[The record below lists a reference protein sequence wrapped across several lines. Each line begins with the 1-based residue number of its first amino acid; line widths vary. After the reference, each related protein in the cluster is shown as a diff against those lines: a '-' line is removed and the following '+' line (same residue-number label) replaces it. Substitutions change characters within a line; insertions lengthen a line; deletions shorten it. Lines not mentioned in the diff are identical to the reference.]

1 MNNED
6 ISKVYLLSVPLE
18 NDYEHTLYFGS
29 IDSQVAYF
37 SNKVVKSY
45 TNFTYQRKDNLI
57 YVPEHYDNIFNVN
70 YVMYQNSK
78 YNNKWFYAFVKN
90 LKYENNECTILEIET
105 DVMQTWLFDYQ
116 VKSSFVEREHV
127 NDDTVGLHTIPEQ
140 LETGEYIV
148 NKHTQANYG
157 GDLNGWGADRLAIVV
172 GVTKDPEGERFEGGI
187 YNNIYS
193 GLKYHIFRN
202 TNTGIDELNTFINSY
217 SSDAAN
223 DAIITMF
230 LVPLKLVQFRDG
242 VHDTLVQSMYPNS
255 RYINHPSEEDDVA
268 GINDLIDISTNKIN
282 NYTPKNKKLLCSPYR
297 YLLTSNN
304 AGTDVVYNYEDFKD
318 KKPRFLIE
326 GCVTPGG
333 SIRMIPMYYKG
344 DEYNHSEGIN
354 LGKFPTLNWNTDYFT
369 NWLTA
374 NAVNVGVSTVS
385 NVAQIVGGIGLIASG
400 GGALVGAGMLASG
413 LISTTNS
420 LGQVYQHSK
429 VPPQSQG
436 NINNGDVISASN
448 KNDFHFYDMTIK
460 EEYAKAIDRYFDMY
474 GYKVNTRKI
483 PNKNHRE
490 SFWFTKTISVNIVG
504 NIPQDDLIKI
514 KNVYNKGITFW
525 KNTSQIK
532 NYDVSNGI
540 IS

>member
-1 MNNED
+1 MDNKN

-29 IDSQVAYF
+29 KESQQSYF
-37 SNKVVKSY
+37 SSKVVKSY
-45 TNFTYQRKDNLI
+45 TNFTYLRKDNLI
-57 YVPEHYDNIFNVN
+57 YVPDHYDDIYNVN

-90 LKYENNECTILEIET
+90 LRYENDECTILEIET
-105 DVMQTWLFDYQ
+105 DVMQTWMFDYQ
-116 VKSSFVEREHV
+116 IKQSFVEREHV
-127 NDDTVGLHTIPEQ
+127 SDDTIGLHTIPEQ

-172 GVTKDPEGERFEGGI
+172 GVTKDPDGDKFAGGV

-202 TNTGIDELNTFINSY
+202 TSDGIDELNDFINSY
-217 SSDAAN
+217 SDDGAN
-223 DAIITMF
+223 EAIITMF
-230 LVPLKLVQFRDG
+230 LVPLKLVTFRDG
-242 VHDTLVQSMYPNS
+242 VHDTLVQSFYPHS

-268 GINDLIDISTNKIN
+268 GINDLISMSTNKIN
-282 NYTPKNKKLLCSPYR
+282 GYTPKNKKLMCYPYR

-304 AGTDVVYNYEDFKD
+304 SGTDVIYNYEDFNNQ
-318 KKPRFLIE
+318 KPVFLIE
-326 GCVTPGG
+326 GCVTPGA
-333 SIRMIPMYYKG
+333 SVRMIPMYYKG
-344 DEYNHSEGIN
+344 DEYNHNEGVN

-369 NWLTA
+369 NWLTQ
-374 NAVNVGVSTVS
+374 NAVNIGVSTVS
-385 NVAQIVGGIGLIASG
+385 NVAQIVGGVAAIASG
-400 GGALVGAGMLASG
+400 AGALAGGMMIANAC
-413 LISTTNS
+413 ISTASS
-420 LGQVYQHSK
+420 LGQVYEHSK
-429 VPPQSQG
+429 VPPQSHG
-436 NINNGDVISASN
+436 NTNNGDVITASN

-460 EEYAKAIDRYFDMY
+460 QEYCKAIDRYFDMY

-490 SFWFTKTISVNIVG
+490 NYWFTKTISVNIIG
-504 NIPQDDLIKI
+504 NIPQDDLVKI

-525 KNTSQIK
+525 KNASQIK
-532 NYDVSNGI
+532 NYDVSNNI